1 MAERPQR
8 LGHISEG
15 LQNRWCVVMTR
26 FGCMIRLE
34 GTVGLPPVLRCM
46 VFDLSTLA
54 VKGSERV
61 TEDRLG
67 GQIGGIVGR

>member
-1 MAERPQR
+1 
-8 LGHISEG
+8 
-15 LQNRWCVVMTR
+15 
-26 FGCMIRLE
+26 MIRLE

-54 VKGSERV
+54 IKGSERV